1 MKGLKNITR
10 LDKNVNP
17 VNLIHRYKG
26 STAADVKFNEFDNA
40 LNFLDKIKERK
51 IGLADAKKMI
61 RLDLNQVQV
70 IKKKKQRKQTKRV
83 KKHTI
88 QC

>member
-17 VNLIHRYKG
+17 VNLIYRYKC

-51 IGLADAKKMI
+51 IGLADAKKLI
-61 RLDLNQVQV
+61 RLDLNQV
-70 IKKKKQRKQTKRV
+70 
-83 KKHTI
+83 
-88 QC
+88 

>member
-1 MKGLKNITR
+1 MKLQMKGLKNITR

-26 STAADVKFNEFDNA
+26 STAVDVKFNEFDNA

-61 RLDLNQVQV
+61 RLDLNQV
-70 IKKKKQRKQTKRV
+70 
-83 KKHTI
+83 
-88 QC
+88 